1 MSAEVQKESDL
12 YTKKYFF
19 IMIFGCEGLG
29 PLRKGGGGF
38 PLHSVGGGGGFSD
51 NSLHGVT

>member
-29 PLRKGGGGF
+29 PMRKEGGVL
-38 PLHSVGGGGGFSD
+38 PLHSMWGGGGFSD